1 MYSACLPEHRRNR
14 EMGNVDLPENLLT
27 RAYPS
32 TPTGRTEQGHA
43 PVVRPEACSF
53 PSSSEACEPPNAGGG

>member
-27 RAYPS
+27 RAYPPHAHRPHRAGS
-32 TPTGRTEQGHA
+32 CACGETGGLLLS
-43 PVVRPEACSF
+43 VFFGSL
-53 PSSSEACEPPNAGGG
+53 